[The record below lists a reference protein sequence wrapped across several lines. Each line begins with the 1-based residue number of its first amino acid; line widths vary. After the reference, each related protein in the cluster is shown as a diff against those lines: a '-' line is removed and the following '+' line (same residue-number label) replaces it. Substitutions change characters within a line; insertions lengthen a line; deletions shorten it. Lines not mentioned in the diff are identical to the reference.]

1 MVCHWFTL
9 GRPAAHGEGSFPP
22 EPSLDGQ
29 GKQGYSFHLFAG
41 VTQLVECQLPKL
53 NVAGSS
59 PVARSATNVSVGV
72 SASVSAGVSVS
83 ASVSVSAGISAT
95 DGWMSGAAGTFPR
108 NSDVPHNPPRLG
120 VVTL

>member
-29 GKQGYSFHLFAG
+29 GNQGYSFHLFAG

-72 SASVSAGVSVS
+72 R
-83 ASVSVSAGISAT
+83 ASVSVSAGISAGVSAT

-108 NSDVPHNPPRLG
+108 NSDVPHNPPRSG
-120 VVTL
+120 VATL

>member
-29 GKQGYSFHLFAG
+29 GNQGYSFHLFAG

-59 PVARSATNVSVGV
+59 PVARSGLQPSSHTRAWSHAIMDRGH
-72 SASVSAGVSVS
+72 AE
-83 ASVSVSAGISAT
+83 
-95 DGWMSGAAGTFPR
+95 
-108 NSDVPHNPPRLG
+108 LG
-120 VVTL
+120 HANLPSKRVE

>member
-29 GKQGYSFHLFAG
+29 GNQGYSFHLFAG

-59 PVARSATNVSVGV
+59 PVARSATNVSAGI
-72 SASVSAGVSVS
+72 SAGV
-83 ASVSVSAGISAT
+83 SAT

-108 NSDVPHNPPRLG
+108 NSDVPHNPPRPG
-120 VVTL
+120 VATL